1 MHDDNFMKT
10 TEELSQDEWWLV
22 LWSLLTDLPVK
33 EWNDFARDLIYKNRF
48 SSSHKVVEVVKDFG
62 SKCTATIKKGQ
73 VLHRAR
79 LYHKDPLRE
88 FLAGIYK
95 DNDAKKNQ
103 DSLGDVNE
111 FYSMQLAALIMAI
124 EKNSP
129 RGKEIIDAYNKWQR
143 KRFKGYNSQES
154 SIPPAEKASPGRLNP
169 GKIRYLYLAE
179 DPQTAIYEVRP
190 TIGQY
195 VSVATFKTIDEIKIY
210 DLAVEIK
217 PQEGDNPNLDFSLY
231 DEIQQ
236 RFSET
241 NSGDNYKYLPT
252 QYLGEQIK
260 QMGFDGLRF
269 RSSLKKGGVNIV
281 LFDDKKVKPIRSDII
296 KVTDIELK
304 YDNAEIYQLEE
315 FFKIDKR

>member
-1 MHDDNFMKT
+1 MNDDNLMQT
-10 TEELSQDEWWLV
+10 TEELSQDEWWLI

-33 EWNDFARDLIYKNRF
+33 EWDDFARDLIYKNRF
-48 SSSHKVVEVVKDFG
+48 SSSHKVIEVVKDFG

-73 VLHRAR
+73 LLHRAR
-79 LYHKDPLRE
+79 LYHEDPLRE
-88 FLAGIYK
+88 FLAEIYK
-95 DNDAKKNQ
+95 DNDARKNQ
-103 DSLGDVNE
+103 NSLGNVNE
-111 FYSMQLAALIMAI
+111 YYSMQLAALIMAI

-129 RGKEIIDAYNKWQR
+129 GGKKIIDAYNKWQR
-143 KRFKGYNSQES
+143 KRFKGYNSHES
-154 SIPPAEKASPGRLNP
+154 SIPPAEKASSGRLNP
-169 GKIRYLYLAE
+169 GKICYLYLAE
-179 DPQTAIYEVRP
+179 DPKTAIYEVRP
-190 TIGQY
+190 IIGQY
-195 VSVATFKTIDEIKIY
+195 VSVATFKIIDEIKIY

-231 DEIQQ
+231 DEIKQ
-236 RFSET
+236 RFSEP

-315 FFKIDKR
+315 FFKSDKF